1 MIFGIGVAGY
11 YIDNLRIRGITVAL
25 LCTSNVFVANLVGLI
40 FKEQNKLQGQKK
52 DIIKYEKRE
61 QLNDAHNIKYYI

>member
-1 MIFGIGVAGY
+1 MIIIKRIKLISIIALILSTISMIFGIGVAGY

-40 FKEQNKLQGQKK
+40 FKEQNKL
-52 DIIKYEKRE
+52 
-61 QLNDAHNIKYYI
+61 